1 MLPESIPTVRLT
13 AQYLSLD
20 GRPLSG
26 SVEFQPPALLTH
38 AEADLFVG
46 GPTVAS
52 LDSEGRIDV
61 TLPATDAEGWNP
73 FGWTYA
79 VTERIAG
86 VGRNRAYRIAL
97 PAAVSEMDLADI
109 APADPAGAQ
118 YVSVPG
124 PEGPQGEP
132 GPQGPAGPVRSVN
145 GHTETDIV
153 LAAADLGA
161 VATSAAGRAGGI
173 AQLDA
178 GGKVPL
184 TQLPDGTGQGVT
196 SLNGK
201 TGAITLAAAD
211 LGALTP
217 ATADTRYLA
226 VGAAPV
232 TSVNGQTGAITL
244 TSGDLGA
251 VSADQAVLL
260 TGAQTVAGA
269 KTFST
274 VPTVSADPANGNQLA
289 RRSYV
294 EKVAATGV
302 WTPAALGF
310 KAWAFDPATSSV
322 TNPQYCINGTVYLIG
337 VPLTADTTITNVVF
351 YVPGFAGSGLA
362 ATSYAGLYNSSG
374 TRVGVTGTLD
384 KLITKTEGTTV
395 VLKLTTAYAAPAG
408 NYWVALLI
416 NGPDPKTNGPAFM
429 VGASVGNFP
438 GGSARIGSA
447 FVRHA
452 RLSTTG
458 QISLPTQFTPSAT
471 TVIADANAIWAA
483 VS

>member
-13 AQYLSLD
+13 AHYLSLD

-26 SVEFQPPALLTH
+26 SVEFKPPALLTH
-38 AEADLFVG
+38 AETDLFVG
-46 GPTVAS
+46 GPTVAT

-61 TLPATDAEGWNP
+61 VLPATDAEGWNP
-73 FGWTYA
+73 YGWTYA

-86 VGRNRAYRIAL
+86 VGRNRSYRIAL
-97 PAAVSEMDLADI
+97 PAAVTEMDLADI

-145 GHTETDIV
+145 GRTETDII
-153 LAAADLGA
+153 LAAADVGA
-161 VATSAAGRAGGI
+161 VATSAVGRAGGV

-178 GGKVPL
+178 VGKVPL
-184 TQLPDGTGQGVT
+184 AQLPDGTGQGVT
-196 SLNGK
+196 SVNGK

-217 ATADTRYLA
+217 ATADARYLA
-226 VGAAPV
+226 IGAAPV
-232 TSVNGQTGAITL
+232 TSVNGQTGAVKL

-260 TGAQTVAGA
+260 TGAQTVDGA

-274 VPTVSADPANGNQLA
+274 VPTVSADPANANQLV

-294 EKVAATGV
+294 DTVASSGT

-310 KAWAFDPATSSV
+310 KAWAFDPAASSV
-322 TNPQYCINGTVYLIG
+322 TSPQYCINGTVYLIG
-337 VPLTADTTITNVVF
+337 VPLTAGATITNVVF

-362 ATSYAGLYNSSG
+362 ATSYAGLYNSAG

-384 KLITKTEGTTV
+384 KLITKTEGTTF
-395 VLKLTTAYAAPAG
+395 VLKLATAYTAAAG

-438 GGSARIGSA
+438 GGSARMPNA

-452 RLSTTG
+452 RLAATG
-458 QISLPTQFTPSAT
+458 LTALPTSFTPST
-471 TVIADANAIWAA
+471 IVADANAIWAA

>member
-1 MLPESIPTVRLT
+1 MLPESIPTVHLT

-26 SVEFQPPALLTH
+26 NVEFQPPVLLTH

-46 GPTVAS
+46 GPTLAA
-52 LDSEGRIDV
+52 LDAEGRIDV

-73 FGWTYA
+73 FGWTYT
-79 VTERIAG
+79 VTERITGA
-86 VGRNRAYRIAL
+86 GRNRSYRIVLSATV
-97 PAAVSEMDLADI
+97 PEIDLADI

-118 YVSVPG
+118 YVTVPG
-124 PEGPQGEP
+124 PAGPQGEP

-145 GHTETDIV
+145 GHTESDIILV
-153 LAAADLGA
+153 AAEVGA
-161 VATSAAGRAGGI
+161 VASSAAGQAGGV

-178 GGKVPL
+178 EGKVPKA
-184 TQLPDGTGQGVT
+184 QLPDGTGEGVT
-196 SLNGK
+196 SVNGQ
-201 TGAITLAAAD
+201 TGTVTLAAAD

-217 ATADTRYLA
+217 AAADTRYLA
-226 VGAAPV
+226 IGAAPV

-260 TGAQTVAGA
+260 SGAQTIDGA
-269 KTFST
+269 KTFSA
-274 VPTVSADPANGNQLA
+274 VPTVSADPANANQLV

-294 EKVAATGV
+294 DTVASSGT
-302 WTPAALGF
+302 WTPASLGF
-310 KAWAFDPATSSV
+310 KAWAFDPAASSV
-322 TNPQYCINGTVYLIG
+322 VNPQYCINGTVYLIG
-337 VPLTADTTITNVVF
+337 VPLTTAATVTNVVF
-351 YVPGFAGSGLA
+351 YVPGFVGTGLA
-362 ATSYAGLYNSSG
+362 ATSYAGLYTSG
-374 TRVGVTGTLD
+374 GARVGVSGTLD
-384 KLITKTEGTTV
+384 KLITKTDGATF
-395 VLKLTTAYAAPAG
+395 VLKLTTAYAAAAG

-429 VGASVGNFP
+429 VGASVGDKP
-438 GGSARIGSA
+438 GGSARMPGA

-452 RLSTTG
+452 RLAATG
-458 QISLPTQFTPSAT
+458 QTSLPTSFTPS
-471 TVIADANAIWAA
+471 TVVADTNAIWAA

>member
-1 MLPESIPTVRLT
+1 MLPESIPTVHLT

-26 SVEFQPPALLTH
+26 NVEFQPPVLLTH

-46 GPTVAS
+46 GPTLAA
-52 LDSEGRIDV
+52 LDAEGRIDV

-73 FGWTYA
+73 FGWTYT

-86 VGRNRAYRIAL
+86 AGRNRTYRIAL
-97 PAAVSEMDLADI
+97 SATVPEIDLADI

-118 YVSVPG
+118 YVTVPG
-124 PEGPQGEP
+124 PAGPQGEP

-145 GHTETDIV
+145 GHTEGDIIL
-153 LAAADLGA
+153 LASEVGA
-161 VATSAAGRAGGI
+161 VASSAAGQAGGV

-178 GGKVPL
+178 EGKVPKA
-184 TQLPDGTGQGVT
+184 QLPDGTGEGVT
-196 SLNGK
+196 SVNGQ
-201 TGAITLAAAD
+201 TGTVTLAAAD

-217 ATADTRYLA
+217 ASADTRYLA
-226 VGAAPV
+226 IGAAPV

-260 TGAQTVAGA
+260 SGAQTIDGA

-274 VPTVSADPANGNQLA
+274 APAVSADPADANQLV

-294 EKVAATGV
+294 DTVASSGT
-302 WTPAALGF
+302 WTPASLGF
-310 KAWAFDPATSSV
+310 KAWAFDPAASSV
-322 TNPQYCINGTVYLIG
+322 VNPQYCISGTVYLIG
-337 VPLTADTTITNVVF
+337 IPLTTDATITNVVF
-351 YVPGFAGSGLA
+351 YVPGFVGTGLA
-362 ATSYAGLYNSSG
+362 ATSFAGLYTSTG
-374 TRVGVTGTLD
+374 ARVGLTGTLD
-384 KLITKTEGTTV
+384 KLITKTEGATF
-395 VLKLTTAYAAPAG
+395 VLKLTTAYVAAAG

-429 VGASVGNFP
+429 VGASVGNNP
-438 GGSARIGSA
+438 GGSARMPNH

-452 RLSTTG
+452 RLAATG
-458 QISLPTQFTPSAT
+458 QTSLPTSFTPST
-471 TVIADANAIWAA
+471 IVADTNAIWAA